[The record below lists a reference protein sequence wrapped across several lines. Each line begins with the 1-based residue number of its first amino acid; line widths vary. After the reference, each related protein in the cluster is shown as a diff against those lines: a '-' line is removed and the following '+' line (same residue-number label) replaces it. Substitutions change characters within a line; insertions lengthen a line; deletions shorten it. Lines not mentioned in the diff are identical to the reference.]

1 MEGEAV
7 CTLKDGRAQ
16 VILDAAGKY
25 RFIKEFIKVRG
36 SSSAVGMRVK
46 RGIHPFT
53 QKHIGMAGGLGE
65 QDNMQLRKQI
75 NWFQ

>member
-25 RFIKEFIKVRG
+25 CFIKEFIKVRG
-36 SSSAVGMRVK
+36 SSSA
-46 RGIHPFT
+46 
-53 QKHIGMAGGLGE
+53 IGMWV
-65 QDNMQLRKQI
+65 K
-75 NWFQ
+75 